1 MYRRTRY
8 TTPASLRRCR
18 RCGRLYLDTWR
29 RMETLTLNDSLRIP
43 DQVATRKLGDET
55 ILLNLETG
63 TYFGLDAVGSRFLEL
78 LERNGEIAAAHR
90 TMLQE
95 FDVAPEV
102 LEADLL
108 RLSEEM
114 RAKGLLEAG
123 SQ

>member
-1 MYRRTRY
+1 M
-8 TTPASLRRCR
+8 
-18 RCGRLYLDTWR
+18 
-29 RMETLTLNDSLRIP
+29 TLNDSLRIP
-43 DQVATRKLGDET
+43 DQVATRQLGAET
-55 ILLNLETG
+55 VLLNLVTG

-78 LERNGEIAAAHR
+78 LERNGEIAAAYHA
-90 TMLQE
+90 MLEE

-123 SQ
+123 S

>member
-1 MYRRTRY
+1 M
-8 TTPASLRRCR
+8 
-18 RCGRLYLDTWR
+18 
-29 RMETLTLNDSLRIP
+29 TLNDNLRIP
-43 DQVATRKLGDET
+43 DQVATRRLGGET
-55 ILLNLETG
+55 VLLNLETG

-90 TMLQE
+90 TMLEE
-95 FDVAPEV
+95 FDVTPEV

-123 SQ
+123 S